1 MKRAKL
7 RILYEETGI
16 GSFNFQVVF
25 RNFAN
30 SGRKPHITC
39 METCTISMQNQLTSR
54 TARTIPVINLISP
67 GKIRII
73 PGIISISRMEQ
84 NSSTNNAVTNNE
96 EAKNWLPVI
105 ALALSAFVFN
115 TSEFIPIGLLTD
127 IGNDFRIS
135 EAETGRMITIY
146 AWVVAIMSLPLML
159 AASKVE
165 NKRLLTIITSVF
177 IASHVL
183 SAIAPSFNM
192 LVMSRIGVACSHAIF
207 WSIVS
212 PIAVRVAPH
221 GKRATALGMIISGS
235 SIAMIVGLP
244 LGRVIGLY
252 AGWRTTFLII
262 GIVATA
268 MLLFLLLVFPRV
280 PSRDKNAFKALPSL
294 LTNKTLLGV
303 YTLTAIFVVGHYT
316 AYSYI
321 EPFLQQ
327 VANLSDAWITAA
339 LVLFGLVGIGGSVL
353 YSKFYESRPNL
364 FVIAAVGGVTLLLF
378 MLRPMAFSLPTAI
391 LQCIF
396 WGLSITLYNLVFQSK
411 IIQLEPNATAI
422 AMSIFSGIYNIGI
435 GGGALVGGMICT
447 DLSIGDVG
455 YIGGVV
461 ATIALVYCITYL
473 LPRFRRMA

>member
-1 MKRAKL
+1 M
-7 RILYEETGI
+7 
-16 GSFNFQVVF
+16 GSYNFRVVF

-30 SGRKPHITC
+30 RKKKRAVATLLSHPNRDAPTENNETVKTIT
-39 METCTISMQNQLTSR
+39 EKIKN
-54 TARTIPVINLISP
+54 IP

-73 PGIISISRMEQ
+73 SVIISEDRMEGK
-84 NSSTNNAVTNNE
+84 SIANNATSNNE
-96 EAKNWLPVI
+96 GASSWLPVV

-192 LVMSRIGVACSHAIF
+192 LVVSRIGVACSHAIF

-212 PIAVRVAPH
+212 PLAVRVAPH

-268 MLLFLLLVFPRV
+268 MLLFLLFVFPKT

-294 LTNKTLLGV
+294 LTNKTLLGI

-327 VANLSDAWITAA
+327 VATLSDTWITAA
-339 LVLFGLVGIGGSVL
+339 LVIFGLVGIGGSVM

-364 FVIAAVGGVTLLLF
+364 FVIAAVGGVTLMLF
-378 MLRPMAFSLPTAI
+378 MLKPLAFSLPTAI
-391 LQCIF
+391 LQCIL

-455 YIGGVV
+455 YIGGAI
-461 ATIALVYCITYL
+461 ATIAFIYCIVYL
-473 LPRFRRMA
+473 MPRFRKLQ

>member
-1 MKRAKL
+1 M
-7 RILYEETGI
+7 
-16 GSFNFQVVF
+16 
-25 RNFAN
+25 
-30 SGRKPHITC
+30 
-39 METCTISMQNQLTSR
+39 
-54 TARTIPVINLISP
+54 
-67 GKIRII
+67 
-73 PGIISISRMEQ
+73 IISTSIMEQ
-84 NSSTNNAVTNNE
+84 KNNE
-96 EAKNWLPVI
+96 SKDINSYEGTGSWLPVV

-127 IGNDFRIS
+127 IGNDFHIT

-146 AWVVAIMSLPLML
+146 AWVVALMSLPLML

-183 SAIAPSFNM
+183 SAIASSFNM
-192 LVMSRIGVACSHAIF
+192 LVISRIGVACSHAIF

-212 PIAVRVAPH
+212 PLAVRVAPH

-268 MLLFLLLVFPRV
+268 MLLFLLIVFPKT

-303 YTLTAIFVVGHYT
+303 YALTAVIVVGHYT

-327 VANLSDAWITAA
+327 VVNMSDAWITAA
-339 LVLFGLVGIGGSVL
+339 LVIFGLVGIGGSVL

-364 FVIAAVGGVTLLLF
+364 FVVVSVGGITLLLLL
-378 MLRPMAFSLPTAI
+378 LRPMAFSLPTAI
-391 LQCIF
+391 LQCMF
-396 WGLSITLYNLVFQSK
+396 WGLSVTLFNLVFQSK

-422 AMSIFSGIYNIGI
+422 AMSIFSGIYNVGI

-447 DLSIGDVG
+447 DLSISEIG
-455 YIGGVV
+455 YIGGAV
-461 ATIALVYCITYL
+461 ASIAFAYCIIYL
-473 LPRFRRMA
+473 LPHFRKMQ